1 MTSPHDRA
9 PAGRLRRGVA
19 PGAGI
24 HGADPELPDGIVG
37 DTTPAASHPLV
48 LREGGLAAARSR
60 QGRVYRWMR
69 RNPLSVVGAAIV
81 LALVAMAV
89 LAPYLPLPNPVRMNV
104 ARRFAPPGADFWF
117 GTDHLGR
124 DVLSRVVHGAA
135 FSLTIGGLTI
145 LLAGVPGVLVGILAA
160 AAPSRL
166 EGLLMRALDVL
177 MSFPALLLAVAVGAA
192 LGTGGRSIVIALA
205 VVYFPRIARM
215 TRGIALSVMTQ
226 EYVTASRA
234 LGTSMQRLLLRTVV
248 PNCLSVVI
256 VQCSLYFAEVLLAEA
271 ALSFLG
277 LGEAPPRPT
286 WGNMLYEAQKN
297 MRNAPWLA
305 IFPGAAI
312 AVSVFGL
319 NLFGDA
325 VRDAMDPR
333 LRT

>member
-1 MTSPHDRA
+1 MAPA
-9 PAGRLRRGVA
+9 PAGTLESEADRAVAGPAAALPPRRSRWARLRHW
-19 PGAGI
+19 I
-24 HGADPELPDGIVG
+24 
-37 DTTPAASHPLV
+37 
-48 LREGGLAAARSR
+48 
-60 QGRVYRWMR
+60 R
-69 RNPLSVVGAAIV
+69 RNPLSLVGALIV
-81 LALVAMAV
+81 LGLVVMTVA
-89 LAPYLPLPNPVRMNV
+89 APYLPLRNPVRMNV
-104 ARRFAPPGADFWF
+104 PKRFSPPGAEFWF

-124 DVLSRVVHGAA
+124 DVFSRVVNGAG
-135 FSLTIGGLTI
+135 FSLVVGAMTI
-145 LLAGVPGVLVGILAA
+145 LLAGVPGVLVGIVGA
-160 AAPSRL
+160 AAPPRVA
-166 EGLLMRALDVL
+166 GLVMRALDVL

-192 LGTGGRSIVIALA
+192 LGTGGRSIVIALS

-215 TRGIALSVMTQ
+215 TRGIALSVLAQ
-226 EYVTASRA
+226 EYVAASRA
-234 LGTSMQRLLLRTVV
+234 LGASLGRLVLRTIV

-277 LGEAPPRPT
+277 LGEPPPRPT
-286 WGNMLYEAQKN
+286 WGNMLYEAQRN